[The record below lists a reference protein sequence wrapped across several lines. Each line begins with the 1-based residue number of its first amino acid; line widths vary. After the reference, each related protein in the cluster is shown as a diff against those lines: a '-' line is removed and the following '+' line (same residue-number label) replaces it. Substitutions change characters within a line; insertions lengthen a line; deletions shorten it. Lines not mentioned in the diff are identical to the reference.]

1 MGHDKLRKFA
11 ENETFSCLLQ
21 PSAQELLADG
31 YFNLRDHAVKGHWDR
46 FFDSLAGAGS
56 PLQDFALR
64 AHPSQPDGWAP
75 PVHEA
80 TGGHGPAGETLPPP
94 GQESKI
100 DDIDFCSR
108 IAAVAGA
115 RTDIVLELG
124 CGKGEYTIALAER
137 HPERDYIGVDIKGA
151 RLWKGAK
158 YATEHRL
165 PNVAFLRTRVEFI
178 TAFFAPGEV
187 SEVWLTFS
195 DPQFRSENSRLSSP
209 LFLERYR
216 SFMKPGGVVHL
227 KTDSRFL
234 HEYTRAVCELNGL
247 RILACTIDLYG
258 MSPGDKA
265 APAVPPEDRSHP
277 RLRKREGPT
286 SEKSASADRPGP
298 GTLHAKSERD
308 LRAAGG
314 SGDMPPYSM
323 GWGPA
328 QPDVCGRGLPVGSP
342 AEIPEEVRS
351 VQTFYEKL
359 FLEQGYPIT
368 YLSFVIDHDGPY
380 RSPVEA
386 GTFDTDYWRSVE
398 GPRLLFG
405 HDSAETRRQKLKEA
419 AARDE

>member
-31 YFNLRDHAVKGHWDR
+31 YFHLRDHAVKGHWNR
-46 FFDSLAGAGS
+46 FFDSLADVPLHGSSGPQTSGCAG
-56 PLQDFALR
+56 P
-64 AHPSQPDGWAP
+64 
-75 PVHEA
+75 
-80 TGGHGPAGETLPPP
+80 LPPTSSAGP
-94 GQESKI
+94 SLLR
-100 DDIDFCSR
+100 SR
-108 IAAVAGA
+108 GWLRSADPTADSATSSA
-115 RTDIVLELG
+115 RKDEYQKDIVLELG

-247 RILACTIDLYG
+247 RILACTTDLYG
-258 MSPGDKA
+258 MSAGD
-265 APAVPPEDRSHP
+265 P
-277 RLRKREGPT
+277 
-286 SEKSASADRPGP
+286 ADRQAPPADCATLGIIRG
-298 GTLHAKSERD
+298 GTASEAKR
-308 LRAAGG
+308 
-314 SGDMPPYSM
+314 
-323 GWGPA
+323 WGPA

-342 AEIPEEVRS
+342 ADIPEEVRS

-405 HDSAETRRQKLKEA
+405 HDSAETRRQKLKL
-419 AARDE
+419 RDE